1 MIERPR
7 LYNRMTKVVRSDDQG
22 QKIKKIHGNEKQQIG
37 KVQNLLSLIK
47 TYQNTFTPNPN

>member
-22 QKIKKIHGNEKQQIG
+22 QKIKKIHVNKKQQIG
-37 KVQNLLSLIK
+37 KAQNLLSLIK
-47 TYQNTFTPNPN
+47 KHQNTFTPNPN

>member
-7 LYNRMTKVVRSDDQG
+7 LYNRMTKVVQSDDQG
-22 QKIKKIHGNEKQQIG
+22 QKIKKIHVNEKQQIG
-37 KVQNLLSLIK
+37 KAQNLLSLIK

>member
-22 QKIKKIHGNEKQQIG
+22 QKIKKIHVNEKQQIG
-37 KVQNLLSLIK
+37 KAQNLLSLIK

>member
-37 KVQNLLSLIK
+37 KAQNLLSLIK